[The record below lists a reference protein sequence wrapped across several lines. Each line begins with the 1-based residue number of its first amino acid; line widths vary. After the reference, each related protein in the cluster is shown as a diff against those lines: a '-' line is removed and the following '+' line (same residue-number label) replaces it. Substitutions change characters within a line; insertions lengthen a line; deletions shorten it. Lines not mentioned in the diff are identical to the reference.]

1 MTAIALGISA
11 IAASVSFGAS
21 IGMLGSKTY
30 TDTAVIVKGD
40 DSAALTL
47 TMATNGDLTIS
58 GDHGGVS
65 GASPGADEWLVG
77 NPDATEAAN
86 WSVRATLD
94 AGTLDSGTTG
104 SWLALTSARSWNVDL
119 PLGGSGRSQSATLS
133 FEFSRDGG
141 TTVHASADSVV
152 IECEVL

>member
-11 IAASVSFGAS
+11 SAAGSLGVR
-21 IGMLGSKTY
+21 IGMLGSKAY
-30 TDTAVIVKGD
+30 GDTAVIVKDD

-65 GASPGADEWLVG
+65 GDSPGADEWLVG

-86 WSVRATLD
+86 WSVRATLNS
-94 AGTLDSGTTG
+94 GTLDSGTTG
-104 SWLALTSARSWNVDL
+104 SWLALTSARSWEVDL
-119 PLGGSGRSQSATLS
+119 VVGSGGRSQSANLD

-141 TTVHASADSVV
+141 TTVHAEATNVT
-152 IECEVL
+152 IEAEVN

>member
-1 MTAIALGISA
+1 MTAIMC
-11 IAASVSFGAS
+11 AAAGSTAAGSFGDL

-30 TDTAVIVKGD
+30 TDTGVIVKAD
-40 DSAALTL
+40 ASAALTL

-58 GDHGGVS
+58 GDNGGAT

-94 AGTLDSGTTG
+94 SGTLDSGTTG

-141 TTVHASADSVV
+141 TTVHATADSVV